1 MKSKYYTEWV
11 KNDSTTSKRYDS
23 TTSIFR
29 YDLNTPTNWNKTFD
43 IKTNIDSR
51 TVDLINQAQEAYLVP
66 SCLLKEL
73 PNHNKTFS
81 ERFKVFYSKD
91 TYVLVDTKCGLLA
104 KVKKNKELIN
114 DIEIAVLYLILKGFI
129 GLKTSRINKLISVK
143 DKPIKGCLYELADQ
157 YDVVMY
163 VNNGYSCKAIPKST
177 KRMVKCLI
185 DNAECNGKEDSKC
198 VLDKIVEKLKT
209 KQEDKPKPSVF
220 KDGEERPKLPEGFT
234 YLDDDVKDYIFSQ
247 PKVSWEDDWG
257 EEIIT
262 KYLNEVM
269 KK

>member
-1 MKSKYYTEWV
+1 MNNKNIFAYDV
-11 KNDSTTSKRYDS
+11 KNITCRPGI
-23 TTSIFR
+23 SI
-29 YDLNTPTNWNKTFD
+29 TNNYGYT
-43 IKTNIDSR
+43 IKDYGCAISAKNFF
-51 TVDLINQAQEAYLVP
+51 EK
-66 SCLLKEL
+66 LKPQL
-73 PNHNKTFS
+73 SFS

-129 GLKTSRINKLISVK
+129 GLKTSKINKLISAI
-143 DKPIKGCLYELADQ
+143 DKPIKGCLYELADR

-234 YLDDDVKDYIFSQ
+234 YLDDDVKDYIFNDEST
-247 PKVSWEDDWG
+247 KNVTWEDDWG
-257 EEIIT
+257 EEIIA

>member
-1 MKSKYYTEWV
+1 MNNKNIFAYDV
-11 KNDSTTSKRYDS
+11 KNITCRPGISITSNPGYTISVKDYDRAIS
-23 TTSIFR
+23 A
-29 YDLNTPTNWNKTFD
+29 WNYFEK
-43 IKTNIDSR
+43 
-51 TVDLINQAQEAYLVP
+51 
-66 SCLLKEL
+66 LKPQL
-73 PNHNKTFS
+73 SFS

-91 TYVLVDTKCGLLA
+91 TYVLVDTEKGLLA

-129 GLKTSRINKLISVK
+129 GLKTSKINKLISAI
-143 DKPIKGCLYELADQ
+143 DKPIKGCLYELADR
-157 YDVVMY
+157 YDVVMH

-185 DNAECNGKEDSKC
+185 DNAECNSKEDSKN

-209 KQEDKPKPSVF
+209 KQEDKPKQAVSPSFF
-220 KDGEERPKLPEGFT
+220 KDGERPKLPEGFT
-234 YLDDDVKDYIFSQ
+234 YLDDDVKDYIFNDEST
-247 PKVSWEDDWG
+247 KNVTWEDDWG
-257 EEIIT
+257 EEIIA

>member
-1 MKSKYYTEWV
+1 MKSKY
-11 KNDSTTSKRYDS
+11 
-23 TTSIFR
+23 
-29 YDLNTPTNWNKTFD
+29 YDLNTPTIWSKTFN

-51 TVDLINQAQEAYLVP
+51 TVDLINQVQEAYLVP
-66 SCLLKEL
+66 KCLLKEL
-73 PNHNKTFS
+73 ELPNRNKTFS
-81 ERFKVFYSKD
+81 ERFRVFYGKD
-91 TYVLVDTKCGLLA
+91 TYVLVDTKYGLLA
-104 KVKKNKELIN
+104 KVKKHEDATD

-129 GLKTSRINKLISVK
+129 GLKTSRINKLISAK

-185 DNAECNGKEDSKC
+185 DNAECNSKESNKC

-234 YLDDDVKDYIFSQ
+234 YLDDDAKDYIFSQ

-257 EEIIT
+257 EEIIA